1 MRIMHKKFVYIIL
14 FSFIIL
20 TGCQS
25 IKDGLEGN
33 KKTKSAEEFL
43 IQKKNPL
50 VLPPDYSKLP
60 LPKGVSQ
67 EELKAENEFD
77 LEKIIKKDSKT
88 DKNNSVK
95 KDSSLEKSVIKKINA
110 N

>member
-1 MRIMHKKFVYIIL
+1 MSIVHKKIIYFVLVFLI
-14 FSFIIL
+14 FL

-60 LPKGVSQ
+60 LPKSISK
-67 EELKAENEFD
+67 EELKAQNEFD
-77 LEKIIKKDSKT
+77 LEKIIKKDSKYI
-88 DKNNSVK
+88 KSNSVEK
-95 KDSSLEKSVIKKINA
+95 NSSLEKSIIEKIKDN
-110 N
+110 

>member
-1 MRIMHKKFVYIIL
+1 MSIVHKKIIYFVL
-14 FSFIIL
+14 VFFIFL

-60 LPKGVSQ
+60 LPKSISK
-67 EELKAENEFD
+67 EELKAQNEFD
-77 LEKIIKKDSKT
+77 LEKIIKKILKIL
-88 DKNNSVK
+88 K
-95 KDSSLEKSVIKKINA
+95 VIL
-110 N
+110 